1 MADSEHIE
9 VAKAYVTI
17 VPSMEGSQK
26 IIAEELGASGK
37 DAAKSAGE
45 ETGKELGNSI
55 ATGLKA
61 TAAVIAGAMAA
72 VAGAAVAAGKAFID
86 SANDVAAWGDQVDKE
101 SQKMNMSAA
110 GYQEWSFILEHA
122 GASIEG
128 MKNSMKKLTVAA
140 EEGND
145 AFAALGISQEQLAS
159 MTPEE
164 TWNAT
169 IEALQQVQD
178 AGERT
183 ALANELLGKGAV
195 ELAPLFNM
203 TAEETAELKAQV
215 YELGGVMSDDAVKAA
230 AEYQDQL
237 QNMQTS
243 LKGLKN
249 NIMSQFLPG
258 LSSVMSGLGKLFSG
272 NGGLEEIRAGLAD
285 ITSNLA
291 DLAPQFVEL
300 ASAIV
305 MSLLDAF
312 GPVLP
317 ELLTGIFSFLNEA
330 LNGLV
335 ALIPSL
341 LPVITQAITSLMQ
354 TVFQC
359 LPLITSSLITLI
371 TDLVTWLASGDNVK
385 TFSNG
390 IVQLVTALVK
400 QIGMVLPILLP
411 AIVSII
417 SDVATTITTPENIA
431 LILDAVLL
439 VVGAVVQ
446 ALANSIP
453 EFVNY
458 IVGLITN
465 IKNNILQ
472 FLNWISP
479 SLAQG
484 ISNALSTIQ
493 SWCANILNFVTNFN
507 NSILS
512 GLMTFGSNVTNFVT
526 NLINGIIYGV
536 TSFLTNLQTGF
547 TSAFSYIQAWVGTIV
562 GNIQGFV
569 SNCISALSNLPNTVV
584 SIGENLVKGL
594 WNGIS
599 DKVDWVCD
607 KIKGMGKEIEK
618 AIKKVFGIASPSKV
632 FAEIG
637 DYLAQGLGV
646 GFEDGMQDVN
656 ADMVGQMEDLTGSM
670 SAEFNAYGVGSSAS
684 VGDST
689 TYNGGAI
696 SINVYGAEGQDVNSL
711 ADVIAEKLEDMT
723 RRKEAVYGV

>member
-1 MADSEHIE
+1 MAEHIE

-17 VPSMEGSQK
+17 VPSLEGSQK
-26 IIAEELGASGK
+26 TIAEELGASGSA
-37 DAAKSAGE
+37 AAKTAGE
-45 ETGKELGNSI
+45 EAGQEFGNSL

-61 TAAVIAGAMAA
+61 TAAVVASAMAV

-86 SANDVAAWGDQVDKE
+86 SANDVAEWGNTVDKE

-110 GYQEWSFILEHA
+110 GYQEWAFILEHA
-122 GASIEG
+122 GASIDG
-128 MKNSMKKLTVAA
+128 MKTAMKKLTVAA

-145 AFAALGISQEQLAS
+145 AFTALGISQEDLANMS
-159 MTPEE
+159 PEE

-169 IEALQQVQD
+169 IAALQQVSD
-178 AGERT
+178 EGERT
-183 ALANELLGKGAV
+183 ALANQLLGKGAV

-203 TAEETAELKAQV
+203 TAEETAALKDQV

-230 AEYQDQL
+230 AEYEDQL

-258 LSSVMSGLGKLFSG
+258 MSSVMSGLGKLFSG
-272 NGGLEEIRAGLAD
+272 NGGLEEIREGLNS
-285 ITSNLA
+285 ITSELA
-291 DLAPQFVEL
+291 SLSPQFIEL

-305 MSLLDAF
+305 MSLLEAF
-312 GPVLP
+312 GPMLP
-317 ELLTGIFSFLNEA
+317 ELLTGIFGFLNDA
-330 LNGLV
+330 LTGLV

-341 LPVITQAITSLMQ
+341 LPVITQIITSLLT
-354 TVFQC
+354 TVFQM

-385 TFSNG
+385 TFTNG
-390 IVQLVTALVK
+390 IVQLVTSLTK
-400 QIGMVLPILLP
+400 QIALVLPILLP

-431 LILDAVLL
+431 TILDAVLL
-439 VVGAVVQ
+439 VVGAVIM
-446 ALANSIP
+446 ALANSVP
-453 EFVNY
+453 EFIDY
-458 IVGLITN
+458 IVGLTTN
-465 IKNNILQ
+465 IKDNIIQ
-472 FLNWISP
+472 FFGWASPYFTQGFNAIKTTITGWANAVKATILGWVTNIQATFTNWITNTK
-479 SLAQG
+479 
-484 ISNALSTIQ
+484 NAFS
-493 SWCANILNFVTNFN
+493 
-507 NSILS
+507 
-512 GLMTFGSNVTNFVT
+512 
-526 NLINGIIYGV
+526 
-536 TSFLTNLQTGF
+536 
-547 TSAFSYIQAWVGTIV
+547 SAFENIKSKISEIV

-569 SNCISALSNLPNTVV
+569 SNAISVLSGLPSAAVDMGQNL
-584 SIGENLVKGL
+584 IKGL
-594 WNGIS
+594 WQGID

-646 GFEDGMQDVN
+646 GFEDGMDGVN
-656 ADMVGQMEDLTGSM
+656 ADMMGQMEDLTGSM
-670 SAEFNAYGVGSSAS
+670 TAEVTANGVGGSAAL
-684 VGDST
+684 GDT
-689 TYNGGAI
+689 TTINGGAI

-711 ADVIAEKLEDMT
+711 AEVIAEKLEDMT
-723 RRKEAVYGV
+723 ARKGAVYA

>member
-86 SANDVAAWGDQVDKE
+86 SANDVAAWGDQVQKE
-101 SQKMNMSAA
+101 AQKMQWSYEAYQNW
-110 GYQEWSFILEHA
+110 GYILERN
-122 GASIEG
+122 GSSIET
-128 MKNSMKKLTVAA
+128 MKTAMKKLTVAA
-140 EEGND
+140 EEGSD
-145 AFAALGISQEQLAS
+145 AFTALGISQEELNAMNPEQLW
-159 MTPEE
+159 E
-164 TWNAT
+164 AT
-169 IEALQQVQD
+169 VAALQGVTD
-178 AGERT
+178 EGERLT
-183 ALANELLGKGAV
+183 IANSLLGKSAV
-195 ELAPLFNM
+195 ELIPTLNM
-203 TAEETAELKAQV
+203 TEEETAALKEEFAA
-215 YELGGVMSDDAVKAA
+215 LGGVMSDSAVEAA

-237 QNMQTS
+237 LNMQTS

-291 DLAPQFVEL
+291 DLAPQFVKL

-317 ELLTGIFSFLNEA
+317 ELLTGIFTFLNEA

-341 LPVITQAITSLMQ
+341 LPVISQAITSLMQ

-390 IVQLVTALVK
+390 IVQLVTSLVK

-431 LILDAVLL
+431 LILEAVLL

-453 EFVNY
+453 EFIGY
-458 IVGLITN
+458 ITGLLTN
-465 IKNNILQ
+465 IKDNILA

-493 SWCANILNFVTNFN
+493 SWGANIKNYISNFI
-507 NSILS
+507 S
-512 GLMTFGSNVTNFVT
+512 
-526 NLINGIIYGV
+526 GIITGV
-536 TSFLTNLQTGF
+536 TSFLSKLQAGF
-547 TSAFSYIQAWVGTIV
+547 TSAFASVQAWVSTIV

-569 SNCISALSNLPNTVV
+569 SNCISVLANLPSTVV

-599 DKVDWVCD
+599 DKVDWVCE
-607 KIKGMGKEIEK
+607 KIKGMGKQIEK

-670 SAEFNAYGVGSSAS
+670 SAEVNAYGVGSSAS

>member
-55 ATGLKA
+55 ATGLKT

-145 AFAALGISQEQLAS
+145 AFTALGISQEQLAS

-169 IEALQQVQD
+169 IAALQNVAD
-178 AGERT
+178 EGERT
-183 ALANELLGKGAV
+183 ALASELLGKGAV

-203 TAEETAELKAQV
+203 TAEETAALKDQV

-317 ELLTGIFSFLNEA
+317 ELLTGIFNFLNEA

-390 IVQLVTALVK
+390 IVQLVTSLVK

-431 LILDAVLL
+431 LILEAVLL

-453 EFVNY
+453 EFIGY
-458 IVGLITN
+458 ITGLLTN
-465 IKNNILQ
+465 IKDNILA

-493 SWCANILNFVTNFN
+493 SWGANIKNYI
-507 NSILS
+507 S
-512 GLMTFGSNVTNFVT
+512 
-526 NLINGIIYGV
+526 NLISGIITGV
-536 TSFLTNLQTGF
+536 TSFLSKLQTGF
-547 TSAFSYIQAWVGTIV
+547 TTAFASVQAWVSTIV

-569 SNCISALSNLPNTVV
+569 SNCISVLANLPSTVV

-599 DKVDWVCD
+599 DKVDWVCE
-607 KIKGMGKEIEK
+607 KIKGMGKQIEK

-670 SAEFNAYGVGSSAS
+670 SAEVNAYGVGSSAS
-684 VGDST
+684 VGDTT

>member
-55 ATGLKA
+55 ATGLKT

-101 SQKMNMSAA
+101 SQKMNMSAQ

-417 SDVATTITTPENIA
+417 ADVATTITTPENIA
-431 LILDAVLL
+431 LILEAVLL

-479 SLAQG
+479 SIAQF
-484 ISNALSTIQ
+484 ISTALSTIQ
-493 SWCANILNFVTNFN
+493 SWGS
-507 NSILS
+507 SIK
-512 GLMTFGSNVTNFVT
+512 NYIT
-526 NLINGIIYGV
+526 NLISGIITGV
-536 TSFLTNLQTGF
+536 TSFLAKLQAGF
-547 TSAFSYIQAWVGTIV
+547 TSAFASVQAWVGNIV

-569 SNCISALSNLPNTVV
+569 ANCIAALTSLPSQVI
-584 SIGENLVKGL
+584 SIGKDLVKGL

-599 DKVDWVCD
+599 DKVDWVCE
-607 KIKGMGKEIEK
+607 KIKGMGKQIEK

-670 SAEFNAYGVGSSAS
+670 SAEVNAYGVGSSAS

>member
-55 ATGLKA
+55 ATGLKT

-86 SANDVAAWGDQVDKE
+86 SANDVAEWGNTVDKE

-110 GYQEWSFILEHA
+110 GYQEWAFILEHA
-122 GASIEG
+122 GASIDG
-128 MKNSMKKLTVAA
+128 MKTAMKKLTVAA

-145 AFAALGISQEQLAS
+145 AFTALGISQEDLAN

-203 TAEETAELKAQV
+203 TAEETAALKDQV

-230 AEYQDQL
+230 AEYEDQL

-291 DLAPQFVEL
+291 ELAPQFVEL

-417 SDVATTITTPENIA
+417 ADVATTITTPENIA
-431 LILDAVLL
+431 LILEAVLL

-458 IVGLITN
+458 IVGLVTN
-465 IKNNILQ
+465 IKDNIVQ

-493 SWCANILNFVTNFN
+493 SW
-507 NSILS
+507 
-512 GLMTFGSNVTNFVT
+512 GSNIKNYIT
-526 NLINGIIYGV
+526 NLISGIISGV
-536 TSFLTNLQTGF
+536 TSFLSKLQTGF
-547 TSAFSYIQAWVGTIV
+547 TSAFSSVQAWVSNIV

-569 SNCISALSNLPNTVV
+569 SNCISALSNLPSTVV

-599 DKVDWVCD
+599 DKVDWVCE
-607 KIKGMGKEIEK
+607 KIKGMGKQIEK

-670 SAEFNAYGVGSSAS
+670 SAEVNAYGVGSSAS

-689 TYNGGAI
+689 VYNGGTI

>member
-145 AFAALGISQEQLAS
+145 AFTALGISQEQLAS

-169 IEALQQVQD
+169 IAALQNVAD
-178 AGERT
+178 EGERT
-183 ALANELLGKGAV
+183 ALASELLGKGAV

-203 TAEETAELKAQV
+203 TAEETAALKDQV

-243 LKGLKN
+243 LNGLKN

-317 ELLTGIFSFLNEA
+317 ELLTGIFNFLNEA

-458 IVGLITN
+458 IVGLVTN

-472 FLNWISP
+472 FLNWINP
-479 SLAQG
+479 ALAQ
-484 ISNALSTIQ
+484 
-493 SWCANILNFVTNFN
+493 NFN
-507 NSILS
+507 NNLNA
-512 GLMTFGSNVTNFVT
+512 LMNFGSNVKNFIT
-526 NLINGIIYGV
+526 NLISNIISGV
-536 TSFLTNLQTGF
+536 TSFLARLQAGF
-547 TSAFSYIQAWVGTIV
+547 TSAFASVQAWVGNIV

-569 SNCISALSNLPNTVV
+569 ASCLAALTSLPSSVV

-599 DKVDWVCD
+599 DKVDWVCE
-607 KIKGMGKEIEK
+607 KIKGMGKQIEK

-670 SAEFNAYGVGSSAS
+670 SAEVNAYGVGSSAS

>member
-55 ATGLKA
+55 ATGLKT

-145 AFAALGISQEQLAS
+145 AFTALGISQEQLAS

-169 IEALQQVQD
+169 IAALQNVAD
-178 AGERT
+178 EGERT
-183 ALANELLGKGAV
+183 ALASELLGKGAV

-203 TAEETAELKAQV
+203 TAEETAALKDQV

-317 ELLTGIFSFLNEA
+317 ELLTGIFNFLNEA

-417 SDVATTITTPENIA
+417 SDVATTITTPESIA
-431 LILDAVLL
+431 LILEAVLL

-453 EFVNY
+453 EFIGY
-458 IVGLITN
+458 ITGLLTN
-465 IKNNILQ
+465 IKDNILA

-493 SWCANILNFVTNFN
+493 SWGANIKNY
-507 NSILS
+507 I
-512 GLMTFGSNVTNFVT
+512 T
-526 NLINGIIYGV
+526 NLISGIITGV
-536 TSFLTNLQTGF
+536 TSFLSKLQTGF
-547 TSAFSYIQAWVGTIV
+547 ATAFASVQAWVSNIV

-569 SNCISALSNLPNTVV
+569 SNCISVLANLPNTVV

-599 DKVDWVCD
+599 DKVDWVCE
-607 KIKGMGKEIEK
+607 KIKGMGKQIEK

-670 SAEFNAYGVGSSAS
+670 SAEVNAYGVGSSAS

>member
-55 ATGLKA
+55 ATGLKT

-101 SQKMNMSAA
+101 SQKMNMSAQ

-203 TAEETAELKAQV
+203 TAEETAALKDQV

-431 LILDAVLL
+431 LILEAVLL

-479 SLAQG
+479 SIAQF
-484 ISNALSTIQ
+484 ISTALSTIQ
-493 SWCANILNFVTNFN
+493 SWGS
-507 NSILS
+507 SIK
-512 GLMTFGSNVTNFVT
+512 NYIT
-526 NLINGIIYGV
+526 NLISGIISGV
-536 TSFLTNLQTGF
+536 TSFLSKLQTGF
-547 TSAFSYIQAWVGTIV
+547 TSAFSSVQAWVSNIV

-569 SNCISALSNLPNTVV
+569 SNCISALSNLPSTVV

-599 DKVDWVCD
+599 DKVDWVCE
-607 KIKGMGKEIEK
+607 KIKGMGKQIEK

-670 SAEFNAYGVGSSAS
+670 SAEVNAYGVGSSAS

>member
-55 ATGLKA
+55 ATGLKT

-145 AFAALGISQEQLAS
+145 AFTALGISQEQLAS

-169 IEALQQVQD
+169 IAALQNVAD
-178 AGERT
+178 EGERT
-183 ALANELLGKGAV
+183 ALASELLGKGAV

-203 TAEETAELKAQV
+203 TAEETAALKDQV

-291 DLAPQFVEL
+291 ELAPQFVEL

-317 ELLTGIFSFLNEA
+317 ELLTGIFNFLNEA

-371 TDLVTWLASGDNVK
+371 SDLVTWLASGDNVK

-390 IVQLVTALVK
+390 IVQLVTSLVK

-431 LILDAVLL
+431 LILEAVLL

-453 EFVNY
+453 EFIGY
-458 IVGLITN
+458 ITGLLTN
-465 IKNNILQ
+465 IKDNILA

-493 SWCANILNFVTNFN
+493 SWGANIKNY
-507 NSILS
+507 I
-512 GLMTFGSNVTNFVT
+512 T
-526 NLINGIIYGV
+526 NLISGIITGV
-536 TSFLTNLQTGF
+536 TSFLSKLQTGF
-547 TSAFSYIQAWVGTIV
+547 TSAFASVQAWVSTIV

-569 SNCISALSNLPNTVV
+569 SNCISVLANLPSTVV

-599 DKVDWVCD
+599 DKVDWVCE
-607 KIKGMGKEIEK
+607 KIKGMGKQIEK

-670 SAEFNAYGVGSSAS
+670 SAEVNAYGVGSSAS
-684 VGDST
+684 VGDTT

>member
-55 ATGLKA
+55 ATGLKT

-145 AFAALGISQEQLAS
+145 AFTALGISQEQLAS

-169 IEALQQVQD
+169 IAALQNVAD
-178 AGERT
+178 EGERT
-183 ALANELLGKGAV
+183 ALASELLGKGAV

-203 TAEETAELKAQV
+203 TAEETAALKDQV

-317 ELLTGIFSFLNEA
+317 ELLTGIFNFLNEA

-458 IVGLITN
+458 IVGLVTN

-493 SWCANILNFVTNFN
+493 SWGANIKNY
-507 NSILS
+507 I
-512 GLMTFGSNVTNFVT
+512 T
-526 NLINGIIYGV
+526 NLISGIITGV
-536 TSFLTNLQTGF
+536 TSFLSKLQTGF
-547 TSAFSYIQAWVGTIV
+547 TSAFASVQAWVSTIV

-569 SNCISALSNLPNTVV
+569 SNCISVLANLPSTVV

-599 DKVDWVCD
+599 DKVDWVCE
-607 KIKGMGKEIEK
+607 KIKGMGKQIEK

-670 SAEFNAYGVGSSAS
+670 SAEVNAYGVGSSAS

>member
-145 AFAALGISQEQLAS
+145 AFTALGISQEQLAS

-169 IEALQQVQD
+169 IAALQNVAD
-178 AGERT
+178 EGERT
-183 ALANELLGKGAV
+183 ALASELLGKGAV

-203 TAEETAELKAQV
+203 TAEETAALKDQV

-317 ELLTGIFSFLNEA
+317 ELLTGIFNFLNEA

-458 IVGLITN
+458 IVGLVTN

-472 FLNWISP
+472 FLNWINP
-479 SLAQG
+479 ALAQ
-484 ISNALSTIQ
+484 
-493 SWCANILNFVTNFN
+493 NFN
-507 NSILS
+507 NNLNA
-512 GLMTFGSNVTNFVT
+512 LMNFGSNVKNFIT
-526 NLINGIIYGV
+526 NLISNIISGV
-536 TSFLTNLQTGF
+536 TSFLARLQAGF
-547 TSAFSYIQAWVGTIV
+547 TSAFASVQAWVGNIV

-569 SNCISALSNLPNTVV
+569 ASCLAALTSLPSSVV

-599 DKVDWVCD
+599 DKVDWVCE
-607 KIKGMGKEIEK
+607 KIKGMGKQIEK

-670 SAEFNAYGVGSSAS
+670 SAEVNAYGVGSSAS
-684 VGDST
+684 VGDTT

-711 ADVIAEKLEDMT
+711 AEVIAEKLEDMT
-723 RRKEAVYGV
+723 ARKGAVYA

>member
-55 ATGLKA
+55 ATGLKT

-145 AFAALGISQEQLAS
+145 AFTALGISQEQLAS

-169 IEALQQVQD
+169 IAALQNVAD
-178 AGERT
+178 EGERT
-183 ALANELLGKGAV
+183 ALASELLGKGAV

-203 TAEETAELKAQV
+203 TAEETAALKDQV

-291 DLAPQFVEL
+291 ELAPQFVEL

-317 ELLTGIFSFLNEA
+317 ELLTGIFNFLNEA

-371 TDLVTWLASGDNVK
+371 SDLVTWLASGDNVK

-431 LILDAVLL
+431 LILEAVLL

-453 EFVNY
+453 EFIGY
-458 IVGLITN
+458 ITGLLTN
-465 IKNNILQ
+465 IKDNILA

-493 SWCANILNFVTNFN
+493 SWGANIKNYI
-507 NSILS
+507 S
-512 GLMTFGSNVTNFVT
+512 
-526 NLINGIIYGV
+526 NLISGIITGV
-536 TSFLTNLQTGF
+536 TSFLSKLQTGF
-547 TSAFSYIQAWVGTIV
+547 TSAFASVQAWVSTIV

-569 SNCISALSNLPNTVV
+569 SNCISVLANLPSTVV

-599 DKVDWVCD
+599 DKVDWVCE
-607 KIKGMGKEIEK
+607 KIKGMGKQIEK

-656 ADMVGQMEDLTGSM
+656 ADMVGKMEDLTGSM
-670 SAEFNAYGVGSSAS
+670 SAEVNAYGVGSSAS
-684 VGDST
+684 VGDTT

>member
-55 ATGLKA
+55 ATGLKT

-145 AFAALGISQEQLAS
+145 AFTALGISQEQLAS

-169 IEALQQVQD
+169 IAALQNVAD
-178 AGERT
+178 EGERT
-183 ALANELLGKGAV
+183 ALASELLGKGAV

-203 TAEETAELKAQV
+203 TAEETAALKDQV

-317 ELLTGIFSFLNEA
+317 ELLTGIFNFLNEA

-431 LILDAVLL
+431 LILEAVLL

-458 IVGLITN
+458 ITGLITN
-465 IKNNILQ
+465 IKNNILA

-493 SWCANILNFVTNFN
+493 SWGANIKNYI
-507 NSILS
+507 S
-512 GLMTFGSNVTNFVT
+512 
-526 NLINGIIYGV
+526 NLISGIITGV
-536 TSFLTNLQTGF
+536 TSFLSKLQTGF
-547 TSAFSYIQAWVGTIV
+547 TSAFASVQAWVSTIV

-569 SNCISALSNLPNTVV
+569 SNCISVLANLPSTVV

-599 DKVDWVCD
+599 DKVDWVCE
-607 KIKGMGKEIEK
+607 KIKGMGKQIEK

-670 SAEFNAYGVGSSAS
+670 SAEVNAYGVGSSAS
-684 VGDST
+684 VGDTT

>member
-145 AFAALGISQEQLAS
+145 AFTALGISQEQLAS

-169 IEALQQVQD
+169 IAALQNVAD
-178 AGERT
+178 EGERT
-183 ALANELLGKGAV
+183 ALASELLGKGAV

-203 TAEETAELKAQV
+203 TAEETAALKDQV

-272 NGGLEEIRAGLAD
+272 NGGLEEIRAGLSD

-317 ELLTGIFSFLNEA
+317 ELLTGIFNFLNEA

-458 IVGLITN
+458 IVGLVTN

-472 FLNWISP
+472 FLNWINP
-479 SLAQG
+479 ALAQ
-484 ISNALSTIQ
+484 
-493 SWCANILNFVTNFN
+493 NFN
-507 NSILS
+507 NNINA
-512 GLMTFGSNVTNFVT
+512 LMNFGSNVKNFIT
-526 NLINGIIYGV
+526 NLISNIISGV
-536 TSFLTNLQTGF
+536 TSFLARLQAGF
-547 TSAFSYIQAWVGTIV
+547 TSAFASVQAWVGNIV

-569 SNCISALSNLPNTVV
+569 ASCLAALTSLPSSVV

-599 DKVDWVCD
+599 DKVDWVCE
-607 KIKGMGKEIEK
+607 KIKGMGKQIEK

-670 SAEFNAYGVGSSAS
+670 SAEVNAYGVGSSAS

>member
-26 IIAEELGASGK
+26 IIAEELGASGTE
-37 DAAKSAGE
+37 AAKTAGE

-86 SANDVAAWGDQVDKE
+86 TANDI
-101 SQKMNMSAA
+101 SAA
-110 GYQEWSFILEHA
+110 GDAIGDNAAKMGISTKAYQEWDFVLQRA
-122 GASIEG
+122 GTSID
-128 MKNSMKKLTVAA
+128 SMKSAMKTLANAA
-140 EEGND
+140 VEGND

-159 MTPEE
+159 MSQEE
-164 TWNAT
+164 LFGAT
-169 IEALQQVQD
+169 ITALQNVED
-178 AGERT
+178 TTTRT
-183 ALANELLGKGAV
+183 ALASQLLGRGAV
-195 ELAPLFNM
+195 ELGGVFEM
-203 TAEETAELKAQV
+203 TAEETEAAKQKM
-215 YELGGVMSDDAVKAA
+215 YELGAYMDEDAIAASDN
-230 AEYQDQL
+230 YQDTLIDL
-237 QNMQTS
+237 QDS
-243 LKGLKN
+243 IKGLKKRVVGD
-249 NIMSQFLPG
+249 FLPG
-258 LSSVMSGLGKLFSG
+258 ITSVMTGLSKVFSG

-317 ELLTGIFSFLNEA
+317 ELLTGIFNFLNEA

-390 IVQLVTALVK
+390 IVQLVTALAK

-458 IVGLITN
+458 ITGLITN

-484 ISNALSTIQ
+484 FSNALSTIQ
-493 SWCANILNFVTNFN
+493 SWGANIKNY
-507 NSILS
+507 I
-512 GLMTFGSNVTNFVT
+512 T
-526 NLINGIIYGV
+526 NLINGIISGV
-536 TSFLTNLQTGF
+536 TSFLARLQAGF
-547 TSAFSYIQAWVGTIV
+547 TSAFSSVQAWVGNIV

-569 SNCISALSNLPNTVV
+569 SNCLTALSNLPSAVV

-656 ADMVGQMEDLTGSM
+656 ADMVGQMDDLTGSM
-670 SAEFNAYGVGSSAS
+670 SAEVNAYGVGSSAS

-689 TYNGGAI
+689 TYNGGTI

>member
-140 EEGND
+140 EEGNE
-145 AFAALGISQEQLAS
+145 AFTALGISQEQLAS

-169 IEALQQVQD
+169 IAALQNVAD
-178 AGERT
+178 EGERT
-183 ALANELLGKGAV
+183 ALASELLGKGAV

-203 TAEETAELKAQV
+203 TAEETAALKDQV

-317 ELLTGIFSFLNEA
+317 ELLTGIFNFLNEA

-431 LILDAVLL
+431 LILEAVLL

-453 EFVNY
+453 EFIGY
-458 IVGLITN
+458 ITGLLTN
-465 IKNNILQ
+465 IKDNILA

-493 SWCANILNFVTNFN
+493 SWGANIKNYITNLNNG
-507 NSILS
+507 IMS

-526 NLINGIIYGV
+526 NLINGIISGV
-536 TSFLTNLQTGF
+536 TSFLASLQTGF
-547 TSAFSYIQAWVGTIV
+547 TSAFSYIQAWVGTII

-569 SNCISALSNLPNTVV
+569 SNCISVLANLPSTVV

-599 DKVDWVCD
+599 DKVDWVCE
-607 KIKGMGKEIEK
+607 KIKGMGKQIEK

-670 SAEFNAYGVGSSAS
+670 SAEVNAYGVGSSAS
-684 VGDST
+684 VGDTT

>member
-55 ATGLKA
+55 ATGLKT

-145 AFAALGISQEQLAS
+145 AFTALGISQEQLAS

-169 IEALQQVQD
+169 IAALQNVAD
-178 AGERT
+178 EGERT
-183 ALANELLGKGAV
+183 ALASELLGKGAV

-203 TAEETAELKAQV
+203 TAEETAALKDQV

-317 ELLTGIFSFLNEA
+317 ELLTGIFNFLNEA

-371 TDLVTWLASGDNVK
+371 SDLVTWLASGDNVK

-390 IVQLVTALVK
+390 IVQLVTSLVK

-431 LILDAVLL
+431 LILEAVLL

-453 EFVNY
+453 EFIGY
-458 IVGLITN
+458 ITGLLTN
-465 IKNNILQ
+465 IKDNILA

-493 SWCANILNFVTNFN
+493 SWGANIKNYI
-507 NSILS
+507 S
-512 GLMTFGSNVTNFVT
+512 
-526 NLINGIIYGV
+526 NLISGIITGV
-536 TSFLTNLQTGF
+536 TSFLSKLQTGF
-547 TSAFSYIQAWVGTIV
+547 TSAFASVQSWVSTIV

-569 SNCISALSNLPNTVV
+569 SNCISVLANLPSTVV

-599 DKVDWVCD
+599 DKVDWVCE
-607 KIKGMGKEIEK
+607 KIKGMGKQIEK

-670 SAEFNAYGVGSSAS
+670 SAEVNAYGVGSSAS

-689 TYNGGAI
+689 TYNGGPVTMNI
-696 SINVYGAEGQDVNSL
+696 YGAEGQDVYAL
-711 ADVIAEKLEDMT
+711 ADVIAEKLEDIKKQ
-723 RRKEAVYGV
+723 KEAVYGA

>member
-55 ATGLKA
+55 ATGLKT

-145 AFAALGISQEQLAS
+145 AFTALGISQEQLAS

-169 IEALQQVQD
+169 IAALQNVAD
-178 AGERT
+178 EGERT
-183 ALANELLGKGAV
+183 ALASELLGKGAV

-203 TAEETAELKAQV
+203 TAEETAALKDQV

-317 ELLTGIFSFLNEA
+317 ELLTGIFNFLNEA

-417 SDVATTITTPENIA
+417 SEVATTITTPENIA

-458 IVGLITN
+458 IVGLVTN

-472 FLNWISP
+472 FLNWINP
-479 SLAQG
+479 ALAQ
-484 ISNALSTIQ
+484 
-493 SWCANILNFVTNFN
+493 NFN
-507 NSILS
+507 NNLNA
-512 GLMTFGSNVTNFVT
+512 LMNFGSNVKNFIT
-526 NLINGIIYGV
+526 NLISNVISGV
-536 TSFLTNLQTGF
+536 TSFLARLQAGF
-547 TSAFSYIQAWVGTIV
+547 TSAFASVQAWVGNIV

-569 SNCISALSNLPNTVV
+569 ANCLAALSSLPSAVV

-599 DKVDWVCD
+599 DKVDWVCE
-607 KIKGMGKEIEK
+607 KIKGMGKQIEK

-670 SAEFNAYGVGSSAS
+670 NAEVNAYGVGSSAS

>member
-1 MADSEHIE
+1 MSDSQHIE

-26 IIAEELGASGK
+26 TISQELGASAGEAAKEVGEQSGK
-37 DAAKSAGE
+37 DFGAA
-45 ETGKELGNSI
+45 L

-61 TAAVIAGAMAA
+61 TAATIATAVAAVTAAA
-72 VAGAAVAAGKAFID
+72 VATGKAFID
-86 SANDVAAWGDQVDKE
+86 AANDVAEWGNTVDKE
-101 SQKMNMSAA
+101 SQKMNMSAS

-128 MKNSMKKLTVAA
+128 MKTSMKKLTVAA

-145 AFAALGISQEQLAS
+145 AFTALGISQEQLAS

-169 IEALQQVQD
+169 ISALQQVTD
-178 AGERT
+178 EGERT
-183 ALANELLGKGAV
+183 ALATQLLGKGAV

-203 TAEETAELKAQV
+203 TAEETEALKTQV
-215 YELGGVMSDDAVKAA
+215 YELGGVMSDEAVKAA
-230 AEYQDQL
+230 AEYEDQL
-237 QNMQTS
+237 QNMQVA

-249 NIMSQFLPG
+249 NMMSQFLPG
-258 LSSVMSGLGKLFSG
+258 LSTVMNGLAMLFSG
-272 NGGLEEIRAGLAD
+272 NGGIEQIKEGLDSITGEIASL
-285 ITSNLA
+285 S
-291 DLAPQFVEL
+291 PQFVEL
-300 ASAIV
+300 AGAII
-305 MSLLDAF
+305 MSLLEAF
-312 GPVLP
+312 GPQLP
-317 ELLTGIFSFLNEA
+317 ALLTGLFGFLNEA
-330 LNGLV
+330 LLGIVN
-335 ALIPSL
+335 LIPSL
-341 LPVITQAITSLMQ
+341 LPVITQAITALMQ

-439 VVGAVVQ
+439 VIGAVVQ
-446 ALANSIP
+446 ALVNTIP
-453 EFVNY
+453 EFIGY
-458 IVGLITN
+458 FVGLITN
-465 IKNNILQ
+465 IKDNIVA
-472 FLNWISP
+472 FFNWVSP
-479 SLAQG
+479 YLVQG

-493 SWCANILNFVTNFN
+493 SWGA
-507 NSILS
+507 SIK
-512 GLMTFGSNVTNFVT
+512 TFIQ
-526 NLINGIIYGV
+526 NLIASIRTSIYNWITGLQ
-536 TSFLTNLQTGF
+536 TSFLN
-547 TSAFSYIQAWVGTIV
+547 AFNSIQSWVGNIV
-562 GNIQGFV
+562 SNIQGFV
-569 SNCISALSNLPNTVV
+569 NNCIAVLLSLPGSVV

-594 WNGIS
+594 WDGIS
-599 DKVDWVCD
+599 DKVDWVCE
-607 KIKGMGKEIEK
+607 KIKGMGKQIEK

-646 GFEDGMQDVN
+646 GFEDGMSDVQS
-656 ADMVGQMEDLTGSM
+656 DMLGEMDGLTASM
-670 SAEFNAYGVGSSAS
+670 TAQVDAS
-684 VGDST
+684 GTGATLAGDNT

-711 ADVIAEKLEDMT
+711 AEAIAEKLEDMT
-723 RRKEAVYGV
+723 VRKGAVYA

>member
-55 ATGLKA
+55 ATGLKT

-101 SQKMNMSAA
+101 SQKMNMSAQ

-431 LILDAVLL
+431 LILEAVLL

-479 SLAQG
+479 SIAQF
-484 ISNALSTIQ
+484 ISTALSTIQ
-493 SWCANILNFVTNFN
+493 SWGS
-507 NSILS
+507 SIK
-512 GLMTFGSNVTNFVT
+512 NYIT
-526 NLINGIIYGV
+526 NLISGIITGV
-536 TSFLTNLQTGF
+536 TSFLAKLQAGF
-547 TSAFSYIQAWVGTIV
+547 TSAFASVQAWVSNIV

-569 SNCISALSNLPNTVV
+569 SNCISALSNLPSTVV

-599 DKVDWVCD
+599 DKVDWVCE
-607 KIKGMGKEIEK
+607 KIKGMGKQIEK

-670 SAEFNAYGVGSSAS
+670 SAEVNAYGVGSSAS

>member
-55 ATGLKA
+55 ATGLKT

-101 SQKMNMSAA
+101 SQKMNMSAQ

-203 TAEETAELKAQV
+203 TAEETAELKDQV

-431 LILDAVLL
+431 LILEAVLL

-479 SLAQG
+479 SITQF
-484 ISNALSTIQ
+484 ISTALSTIQ
-493 SWCANILNFVTNFN
+493 SWGS
-507 NSILS
+507 SIKS
-512 GLMTFGSNVTNFVT
+512 YIT
-526 NLINGIIYGV
+526 NLISGIITGV
-536 TSFLTNLQTGF
+536 TSFLAKLQAGF
-547 TSAFSYIQAWVGTIV
+547 TSAFASVQAWVGNIV
-562 GNIQGFV
+562 GNIQAFV
-569 SNCISALSNLPNTVV
+569 ANCIAALTSLPSQVI
-584 SIGENLVKGL
+584 SIGKDLVKGL

-599 DKVDWVCD
+599 DKVDWVCE
-607 KIKGMGKEIEK
+607 KIKGMGKQIEK

-670 SAEFNAYGVGSSAS
+670 RAEVNAYGVGSSAS

>member
-203 TAEETAELKAQV
+203 TAEETAALKDQV

-230 AEYQDQL
+230 ANYQDQL

-317 ELLTGIFSFLNEA
+317 ELLTGIFNFLNEA

-458 IVGLITN
+458 IVGLVTN

-472 FLNWISP
+472 FLNWINP
-479 SLAQG
+479 ALAQ
-484 ISNALSTIQ
+484 
-493 SWCANILNFVTNFN
+493 NFN
-507 NSILS
+507 NNLNA
-512 GLMTFGSNVTNFVT
+512 LMNFGSNFKNFIT
-526 NLINGIIYGV
+526 NLISNVISGV
-536 TSFLTNLQTGF
+536 TSFLSRLQAGF
-547 TSAFSYIQAWVGTIV
+547 TSAFSSVQAWVGNIV

-569 SNCISALSNLPNTVV
+569 ASCLAALTSLPSSVV

-599 DKVDWVCD
+599 DKVDWVCE
-607 KIKGMGKEIEK
+607 KIKGMGKQIEK

-670 SAEFNAYGVGSSAS
+670 SAEVNAYGVGSSAS

-696 SINVYGAEGQDVNSL
+696 LINVYGAEGQDVNSL

>member
-55 ATGLKA
+55 ATGLKT

-86 SANDVAAWGDQVDKE
+86 SANDVAEWGDTVDKE

-110 GYQEWSFILEHA
+110 GYQEWAFILEHA
-122 GASIEG
+122 GASIDG
-128 MKNSMKKLTVAA
+128 MKTAMKKLTVAA

-145 AFAALGISQEQLAS
+145 AFTALGISQEDLAN

-203 TAEETAELKAQV
+203 TAEETAALKDQV

-230 AEYQDQL
+230 AEYEDQL

-291 DLAPQFVEL
+291 ELAPQFVEL

-417 SDVATTITTPENIA
+417 ADVATTITTPENIA
-431 LILDAVLL
+431 LILEAVLL

-458 IVGLITN
+458 IVGLVTN
-465 IKNNILQ
+465 IKDNIVQ

-493 SWCANILNFVTNFN
+493 SWGTNIKNYI
-507 NSILS
+507 S
-512 GLMTFGSNVTNFVT
+512 
-526 NLINGIIYGV
+526 NLISGIISGV
-536 TSFLTNLQTGF
+536 TSFLSKLQTGF
-547 TSAFSYIQAWVGTIV
+547 ASAFSSVQAWVSNIV

-569 SNCISALSNLPNTVV
+569 SNCISALSNLPSTVV

-599 DKVDWVCD
+599 DKVDWVCE
-607 KIKGMGKEIEK
+607 KIKGMGKQIEK

-646 GFEDGMQDVN
+646 GFEDGMLDVN

-670 SAEFNAYGVGSSAS
+670 SAEVNAYGVGSSAS

-689 TYNGGAI
+689 VYNGGTI

>member
-86 SANDVAAWGDQVDKE
+86 SANDVAAWGDQVQKE
-101 SQKMNMSAA
+101 AQKMQWSYEAYQNW
-110 GYQEWSFILEHA
+110 GYILERN
-122 GASIEG
+122 GSSIET
-128 MKNSMKKLTVAA
+128 MKTAMKKLTVAA
-140 EEGND
+140 EEGSD
-145 AFAALGISQEQLAS
+145 AFTALGISQEELNAMNPEQLW
-159 MTPEE
+159 E
-164 TWNAT
+164 AT
-169 IEALQQVQD
+169 VAALQGVTD
-178 AGERT
+178 EGERLT
-183 ALANELLGKGAV
+183 IANSLLGKSAV
-195 ELAPLFNM
+195 ELIPTLNM
-203 TAEETAELKAQV
+203 TEEETAALKEEFAA
-215 YELGGVMSDDAVKAA
+215 LGGVMSDSAVEAA

-237 QNMQTS
+237 LNMQTS

-317 ELLTGIFSFLNEA
+317 ELLTGIFNFLNEA

-341 LPVITQAITSLMQ
+341 LPVISQAITSLMQ

-390 IVQLVTALVK
+390 IVQLVTSLVK

-431 LILDAVLL
+431 LILEAVLL

-453 EFVNY
+453 EFIGY
-458 IVGLITN
+458 ITGLLTN
-465 IKNNILQ
+465 IKDNILA

-493 SWCANILNFVTNFN
+493 SWGANIKNYI
-507 NSILS
+507 S
-512 GLMTFGSNVTNFVT
+512 
-526 NLINGIIYGV
+526 NLISGIITGV
-536 TSFLTNLQTGF
+536 TSFLSKLQAGF
-547 TSAFSYIQAWVGTIV
+547 TSAFASVQAWVSTIV

-569 SNCISALSNLPNTVV
+569 SNCISVLANLPSTVV

-599 DKVDWVCD
+599 DKVDWVCE
-607 KIKGMGKEIEK
+607 KIKGMGKQIEK

-670 SAEFNAYGVGSSAS
+670 SAEVNAYGVGSSAS

>member
-55 ATGLKA
+55 ATGLKT

-169 IEALQQVQD
+169 IAALQNVAD
-178 AGERT
+178 EGERT
-183 ALANELLGKGAV
+183 ALASELLGKGAV

-203 TAEETAELKAQV
+203 TAEETAALKDQV

-291 DLAPQFVEL
+291 ELAPQFVEL

-317 ELLTGIFSFLNEA
+317 ELLTGIFNFLNEA

-390 IVQLVTALVK
+390 IVQLVTSLVK

-417 SDVATTITTPENIA
+417 SEVATTITTPENIA

-458 IVGLITN
+458 IVGLVTN

-472 FLNWISP
+472 FLNWINP
-479 SLAQG
+479 ALAQ
-484 ISNALSTIQ
+484 
-493 SWCANILNFVTNFN
+493 NFN
-507 NSILS
+507 NNLNA
-512 GLMTFGSNVTNFVT
+512 LMNFGSNFKNFIT
-526 NLINGIIYGV
+526 NLISNVISGV
-536 TSFLTNLQTGF
+536 TSFLARLQAGF
-547 TSAFSYIQAWVGTIV
+547 TSAFASVQAWVGNIV

-569 SNCISALSNLPNTVV
+569 ASCLATLTSLPSSVV

-599 DKVDWVCD
+599 DKVDWVCE
-607 KIKGMGKEIEK
+607 KIKGMGKQIEK

-670 SAEFNAYGVGSSAS
+670 SAEVNAYGVGSSAS

>member
-55 ATGLKA
+55 ATGLKT

-86 SANDVAAWGDQVDKE
+86 SANDVAEWGNTVDKE

-110 GYQEWSFILEHA
+110 GYQEWAFILEHA
-122 GASIEG
+122 GASIDG
-128 MKNSMKKLTVAA
+128 MKTAMKKLTVAA

-145 AFAALGISQEQLAS
+145 AFTALGISQEDLAN

-203 TAEETAELKAQV
+203 TAEETAALKDQV

-230 AEYQDQL
+230 AEYEDQL

-291 DLAPQFVEL
+291 ELAPQFVEL

-417 SDVATTITTPENIA
+417 ADVATTITTPENIA
-431 LILDAVLL
+431 LILEAVLL

-458 IVGLITN
+458 IVGLVTN
-465 IKNNILQ
+465 IKDNIVQ

-493 SWCANILNFVTNFN
+493 SW
-507 NSILS
+507 
-512 GLMTFGSNVTNFVT
+512 GSNIKNYIT
-526 NLINGIIYGV
+526 NLISGIISGV
-536 TSFLTNLQTGF
+536 TSFLSKLQTGF
-547 TSAFSYIQAWVGTIV
+547 TSAFSSVQAWVSNIV

-569 SNCISALSNLPNTVV
+569 SNCISALSNLPSTVV

-599 DKVDWVCD
+599 DKVDWVCE
-607 KIKGMGKEIEK
+607 KIKGMGKQIEK

-656 ADMVGQMEDLTGSM
+656 ADIVGQMEDLTGSM
-670 SAEFNAYGVGSSAS
+670 SAEVNAYGVGSSAS

-689 TYNGGAI
+689 VYNGGTI

>member
-55 ATGLKA
+55 ATGLKT

-145 AFAALGISQEQLAS
+145 AFTALGISQEQLAS

-169 IEALQQVQD
+169 IAALQNVAD
-178 AGERT
+178 EGERT
-183 ALANELLGKGAV
+183 ALASELLGKGAV

-203 TAEETAELKAQV
+203 TAEETAALKDQV

-291 DLAPQFVEL
+291 ELAPQFVEL

-317 ELLTGIFSFLNEA
+317 ELLTGIFNFLNEA

-431 LILDAVLL
+431 LILEAVLL

-493 SWCANILNFVTNFN
+493 SWGANIKNY
-507 NSILS
+507 I
-512 GLMTFGSNVTNFVT
+512 T
-526 NLINGIIYGV
+526 NLISGIITGV
-536 TSFLTNLQTGF
+536 TSFLSKLQTGF
-547 TSAFSYIQAWVGTIV
+547 TSAFASVQAWVSTIV

-569 SNCISALSNLPNTVV
+569 SNCISVLANLPSTVV

-594 WNGIS
+594 WDGIS
-599 DKVDWVCD
+599 DKVDWVCE
-607 KIKGMGKEIEK
+607 KIKGMGKAIEK

-670 SAEFNAYGVGSSAS
+670 SAEVNAYGVGSSAS

>member
-55 ATGLKA
+55 ATGLKT

-145 AFAALGISQEQLAS
+145 AFTALGISQEQLAS

-169 IEALQQVQD
+169 IAALQNVAD
-178 AGERT
+178 EGERT
-183 ALANELLGKGAV
+183 ALASELLGKGAV

-203 TAEETAELKAQV
+203 TAEETAALKDQV

-312 GPVLP
+312 GH
-317 ELLTGIFSFLNEA
+317 LLHLGVKLLRRPRGSDPFAASCNHSGDHVVDA
-330 LNGLV
+330 DR
-335 ALIPSL
+335 
-341 LPVITQAITSLMQ
+341 LPVPAPHHVEPHYFDHGPRDMARIRGQCEDILERDRAARDRSGQADRHGPPDITPRHRLDH
-354 TVFQC
+354 
-359 LPLITSSLITLI
+359 LR
-371 TDLVTWLASGDNVK
+371 SGHHYHHPREHR
-385 TFSNG
+385 
-390 IVQLVTALVK
+390 AH
-400 QIGMVLPILLP
+400 P
-411 AIVSII
+411 
-417 SDVATTITTPENIA
+417 
-431 LILDAVLL
+431 
-439 VVGAVVQ
+439 
-446 ALANSIP
+446 
-453 EFVNY
+453 
-458 IVGLITN
+458 
-465 IKNNILQ
+465 
-472 FLNWISP
+472 
-479 SLAQG
+479 
-484 ISNALSTIQ
+484 
-493 SWCANILNFVTNFN
+493 
-507 NSILS
+507 
-512 GLMTFGSNVTNFVT
+512 
-526 NLINGIIYGV
+526 
-536 TSFLTNLQTGF
+536 
-547 TSAFSYIQAWVGTIV
+547 
-562 GNIQGFV
+562 
-569 SNCISALSNLPNTVV
+569 
-584 SIGENLVKGL
+584 
-594 WNGIS
+594 
-599 DKVDWVCD
+599 
-607 KIKGMGKEIEK
+607 
-618 AIKKVFGIASPSKV
+618 
-632 FAEIG
+632 
-637 DYLAQGLGV
+637 
-646 GFEDGMQDVN
+646 
-656 ADMVGQMEDLTGSM
+656 
-670 SAEFNAYGVGSSAS
+670 
-684 VGDST
+684 
-689 TYNGGAI
+689 
-696 SINVYGAEGQDVNSL
+696 
-711 ADVIAEKLEDMT
+711 
-723 RRKEAVYGV
+723 

>member
-55 ATGLKA
+55 ATGLKT

-145 AFAALGISQEQLAS
+145 AFTALGISQEQLAS

-169 IEALQQVQD
+169 IAALQNVAD
-178 AGERT
+178 EGERT
-183 ALANELLGKGAV
+183 ALASELLGKGAV

-203 TAEETAELKAQV
+203 TAEETAALKDQV

-291 DLAPQFVEL
+291 ELAPQFVEL

-317 ELLTGIFSFLNEA
+317 ELLTGIFNFLNEA

-431 LILDAVLL
+431 LILEAVLL

-484 ISNALSTIQ
+484 FSNALSTIQ
-493 SWCANILNFVTNFN
+493 SW
-507 NSILS
+507 
-512 GLMTFGSNVTNFVT
+512 GSNIKNYIS
-526 NLINGIIYGV
+526 NLISGIISGV
-536 TSFLTNLQTGF
+536 TSFLSKLQTGF
-547 TSAFSYIQAWVGTIV
+547 TSAFASVQAWVSNIV

-569 SNCISALSNLPNTVV
+569 SNCISVLSNLPSTVV

-599 DKVDWVCD
+599 DKVDWVCE
-607 KIKGMGKEIEK
+607 KIKGMGKQIEK

-670 SAEFNAYGVGSSAS
+670 SAEVNAYGVGSSAS

>member
-55 ATGLKA
+55 ATGLKT

-169 IEALQQVQD
+169 IAALQNVAD
-178 AGERT
+178 EGERT
-183 ALANELLGKGAV
+183 ALASELLGKGAV

-203 TAEETAELKAQV
+203 TAEETAALKDQV

-317 ELLTGIFSFLNEA
+317 ELLTGIFNFLNEA

-390 IVQLVTALVK
+390 IVQLVTSLVK

-431 LILDAVLL
+431 LILEAVLL

-453 EFVNY
+453 EFIGY
-458 IVGLITN
+458 ITGLLTN
-465 IKNNILQ
+465 IKDNILA

-493 SWCANILNFVTNFN
+493 SWGANIKNYI
-507 NSILS
+507 S
-512 GLMTFGSNVTNFVT
+512 
-526 NLINGIIYGV
+526 NLISGIITGV
-536 TSFLTNLQTGF
+536 TSFLSKLQTGF
-547 TSAFSYIQAWVGTIV
+547 TSAFASVQAWVSTIV

-569 SNCISALSNLPNTVV
+569 SNCISVLANLPSTVV

-599 DKVDWVCD
+599 DKVDWVCE
-607 KIKGMGKEIEK
+607 KIKGMGKQIEK

-670 SAEFNAYGVGSSAS
+670 SAEVNAYGVGSSAS

>member
-55 ATGLKA
+55 ATGLKT

-101 SQKMNMSAA
+101 SQKMNMSAQ

-203 TAEETAELKAQV
+203 TAEETAALKDQV
-215 YELGGVMSDDAVKAA
+215 NELGGVMSDDAVKAA

-341 LPVITQAITSLMQ
+341 LPVITQVITSLMQ

-431 LILDAVLL
+431 LILEAVLL

-453 EFVNY
+453 EFIGY
-458 IVGLITN
+458 ITGLLTN
-465 IKNNILQ
+465 IKDNILA

-493 SWCANILNFVTNFN
+493 SWGANIKNYI
-507 NSILS
+507 S
-512 GLMTFGSNVTNFVT
+512 
-526 NLINGIIYGV
+526 NLISGIITGV
-536 TSFLTNLQTGF
+536 TSFLSKLQTGF
-547 TSAFSYIQAWVGTIV
+547 TSAFASVQAWVSTIV

-569 SNCISALSNLPNTVV
+569 SNCISVLANLPSTVV

-599 DKVDWVCD
+599 DKVDWVCE
-607 KIKGMGKEIEK
+607 KIKGMGKQIEK

-670 SAEFNAYGVGSSAS
+670 SAEVNAYGVGSSAS

>member
-55 ATGLKA
+55 ATGLKT

-145 AFAALGISQEQLAS
+145 AFTALGISQEQLAS

-169 IEALQQVQD
+169 IAALQNVAD
-178 AGERT
+178 EGERT
-183 ALANELLGKGAV
+183 ALASELLGKGAV

-203 TAEETAELKAQV
+203 TAEETAALKDQV

-317 ELLTGIFSFLNEA
+317 ELLTGIFNFLNEA

-341 LPVITQAITSLMQ
+341 LPIITQAITSLMQ

-371 TDLVTWLASGDNVK
+371 SDLVTWLASGDNVK

-390 IVQLVTALVK
+390 IVQLVTSLVK

-431 LILDAVLL
+431 LILEAVLL

-453 EFVNY
+453 EFIGY
-458 IVGLITN
+458 ITGLLTN
-465 IKNNILQ
+465 IKDNILA

-493 SWCANILNFVTNFN
+493 NWGANIKNYI
-507 NSILS
+507 S
-512 GLMTFGSNVTNFVT
+512 
-526 NLINGIIYGV
+526 NLISGIISGV
-536 TSFLTNLQTGF
+536 TSFLSKLQTGF
-547 TSAFSYIQAWVGTIV
+547 TTAFASVQAWVSTIV

-569 SNCISALSNLPNTVV
+569 SNCISVLANLPSTVV

-599 DKVDWVCD
+599 DKVDWVCE
-607 KIKGMGKEIEK
+607 KIKGMGKQIEK

-656 ADMVGQMEDLTGSM
+656 ADMVGQMEELTGSM
-670 SAEFNAYGVGSSAS
+670 SAEVNAYGVGSSAS
-684 VGDST
+684 VGDTT

>member
-55 ATGLKA
+55 ATGLKT

-145 AFAALGISQEQLAS
+145 AFTALGISQEQLAS

-169 IEALQQVQD
+169 IAALQNVAD
-178 AGERT
+178 EGERT
-183 ALANELLGKGAV
+183 ALASELLGKGAV

-203 TAEETAELKAQV
+203 TAEETAALKDQV

-317 ELLTGIFSFLNEA
+317 ELLTGIFNFLNEA

-458 IVGLITN
+458 IVGLVTN

-493 SWCANILNFVTNFN
+493 SWGANIKNY
-507 NSILS
+507 I
-512 GLMTFGSNVTNFVT
+512 T
-526 NLINGIIYGV
+526 NLISGIITGV
-536 TSFLTNLQTGF
+536 TSFLSKLQTGF
-547 TSAFSYIQAWVGTIV
+547 TSAFASVQAWVSTIV

-569 SNCISALSNLPNTVV
+569 SNCISVLANLPSTVV

-599 DKVDWVCD
+599 DKVDWVCE
-607 KIKGMGKEIEK
+607 KIKGMGKQIEK

-670 SAEFNAYGVGSSAS
+670 SAEVNAYGVGSSAS
-684 VGDST
+684 VGDTT